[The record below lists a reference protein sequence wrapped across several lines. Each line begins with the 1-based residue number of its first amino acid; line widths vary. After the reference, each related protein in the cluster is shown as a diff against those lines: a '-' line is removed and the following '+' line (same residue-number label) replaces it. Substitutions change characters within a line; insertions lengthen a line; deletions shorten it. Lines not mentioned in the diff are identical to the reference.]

1 MSDGSLPPPPP
12 SDPFG
17 SGVAV
22 PGGHAL
28 ASPWARIGAR
38 LIDGLILGIV
48 SSVIVVGVGGTDGI
62 DGGTN
67 RGLSLVSLLLA
78 VAYEVGFVGAAG
90 ATPGKMILGLR
101 VVAQEDGTTPPGW
114 DKAFLR
120 YAPDL
125 VILVPVIGGLASL
138 AMVVLS
144 LVWLGTD
151 DYRRT
156 VYDRVA
162 TTYVVK
168 L

>member
-12 SDPFG
+12 EPFG

-22 PGGHAL
+22 PGGHLL

-38 LIDGLILGIV
+38 LLDGLILGVV
-48 SSVIVVGVGGTDGI
+48 SSAIVVGLGGTDRI
-62 DGGTN
+62 DKGGSW
-67 RGLSLVSLLLA
+67 GLAIVSLLLA
-78 VAYEVGFVGAAG
+78 VAYEVGFVGAVG

-101 VVAQEDGTTPPGW
+101 IVSQEDGTTPPGW

-120 YAPDL
+120 YTPDL
-125 VILVPVIGGLASL
+125 VILVPVIGGVTSL
-138 AMVVLS
+138 ALVVLS
-144 LVWLGTD
+144 LVWLNTD